1 MTNETPVYTTNAEDQ
16 AEAAKLK
23 ARLEKN
29 IGISST
35 GSRKFENVS
44 SVSIDEGA
52 HKYVLISAKEP
63 GSNEL
68 SWFVIS
74 RRGSA
79 YHRNAAEPMVQVLGV
94 SGYQDIT
101 ITGGG
106 RIHLDED
113 NKQISVFGF
122 SYGFG
127 LADHELTRK
136 VILKDERYREFDV
149 TWSNDGY

>member
-1 MTNETPVYTTNAEDQ
+1 MTDETPMYTTNAEDQ

-23 ARLEKN
+23 ARLENNKA
-29 IGISST
+29 ISS
-35 GSRKFENVS
+35 SRKFENVVS

-68 SWFVIS
+68 CWFVIS

>member
-1 MTNETPVYTTNAEDQ
+1 MTDETPMYTTNAEDQ
-16 AEAAKLK
+16 VEAAKLK
-23 ARLEKN
+23 ARLEN
-29 IGISST
+29 SERISS
-35 GSRKFENVS
+35 SRKFERVS
-44 SVSIDEGA
+44 SVSIDEGS

-79 YHRNAAEPMVQVLGV
+79 YHRNAAEPMVQVLEV
-94 SGYQDIT
+94 SGYQDIN

-106 RIHLDED
+106 RIHLDEY
-113 NKQISVFGF
+113 NKTISVFGF

-136 VILKDERYREFDV
+136 VILEDERYREYDV
-149 TWSNDGY
+149 SWSNDGY

>member
-1 MTNETPVYTTNAEDQ
+1 MTDEIPMYTTNAEDQ

-23 ARLEKN
+23 ARLENNKA
-29 IGISST
+29 ISS
-35 GSRKFENVS
+35 SRKFENVVS

-68 SWFVIS
+68 CWFVIS